1 MAVFEY
7 RGLVVASGKDV
18 KGIRDADNVKV
29 LRAALKRDGVMLTV
43 ASEGKVSASSS
54 GGSKLFQGVD
64 QSDVAM
70 MTRQLATLVRAG
82 IPLVEAV
89 SAMVEQVEKAELKRA
104 LTQVRDALNEGS
116 SFAKALEAHPKI
128 FEGLYVSMAAAGE
141 ASGTLE
147 VVLERL
153 SDFLESQAK
162 LKGKVSAAL
171 AYPALMS
178 IIGFGLVSLMMTTV
192 IPQVSKIYDNLNKVL
207 PWYTQALIATSK
219 IVSSTE
225 TFGALMTMVAFNVVR
240 RAAAVRK
247 AAPKV
252 KKAGEVYGAEWLIAS
267 GVVSLLWLIALVQ
280 VEATMAYLMG
290 CVGGLLVGFVISR
303 GFKYLETPA
312 GQLWRDTLLLRLPI
326 FGNLIRMLAISR
338 FARTLSTLLKSG
350 VPLLNAMGIVK
361 MVLGNLRLEKIID
374 EASSQIREGESIAGP
389 LKRSKEFPPMVTH
402 MIAVG
407 EKSGE
412 LEGMLENAARAYDV
426 QVENKVQGLTALLEP
441 LMMVLM
447 GGIVGFIAVAILMP
461 MADMGDVSAMGGGEE
476 P

>member
-7 RGLVVASGKDV
+7 RGLVAASGKEV
-18 KGIRDADNVKV
+18 KGVRDADNVKV
-29 LRAALKRDGVMLTV
+29 LRSVLKRDGVMLTL
-43 ASEGKVSASSS
+43 ANESKTSESSS
-54 GGSKLFQGVD
+54 ERSTLFQGAD

-89 SAMVEQVEKAELKRA
+89 SAMVEQVEKADLKRA

-116 SFAKALEAHPKI
+116 SFAKALEAHPKL

-162 LKGKVSAAL
+162 LRGKVSAAL

-192 IPQVSKIYDNLNKVL
+192 VPQVSKIYDNLNKEL
-207 PWYTQALIATSK
+207 PWYTQALIGTSK
-219 IVSSTE
+219 VVSSTQ
-225 TFGALMTMVAFNVVR
+225 TLGAVLTVVAFNLVR
-240 RAAAVRK
+240 RAVVVRQS
-247 AAPKV
+247 APKV
-252 KKAGEVYGAEWLIAS
+252 KKQGEVYGAGWLIAS
-267 GVVSLLWLIALVQ
+267 GFAVAIWIIALVQ
-280 VEATMAYLMG
+280 VEDMLAYAIG
-290 CVGGLLVGFVISR
+290 SVGGLGAGFLISR
-303 GFKYLETPA
+303 GFKYLETA
-312 GQLWRDTLLLRLPI
+312 KGLLWRDTLLLRLPI

-338 FARTLSTLLKSG
+338 FTRTLSTLLKSG

-361 MVLGNLRLEKIID
+361 AVLGNLRLEQIID
-374 EASSQIREGESIAGP
+374 EASGQIREGESIAAP

-426 QVENKVQGLTALLEP
+426 QVENRVQALTAMLEP

-461 MADMGDVSAMGGGEE
+461 MVDMNDVSAIGGGEG

>member
-7 RGLVVASGKDV
+7 RGLVVASGKEV
-18 KGIRDADNVKV
+18 KGVRDADNVKV

-54 GGSKLFQGVD
+54 GGSKLFQSVD
-64 QSDVAM
+64 QADIAM

-89 SAMVEQVEKAELKRA
+89 SAMVEQVEKPDLQRA

-116 SFAKALEAHPKI
+116 SFAKALEAHPKM

-192 IPQVSKIYDNLNKVL
+192 VPQVSKIYDNLGQEL
-207 PWYTQALIATSK
+207 PWYTQALIFVSRV
-219 IVSSTE
+219 VSSTE
-225 TFGALMTMVAFNVVR
+225 TFGGVMTILAFNLVR
-240 RAAAVRK
+240 RAIVVRQS
-247 AAPKV
+247 APKV
-252 KKAGEVYGAEWLIAS
+252 KKAGEVFGAEWLLAAGFAS
-267 GVVSLLWLIALVQ
+267 AMWVVALTQ
-280 VEATMAYLMG
+280 VEDMVAYVMG
-290 CVGGLLVGFVISR
+290 CGGGLLIGFLLSR
-303 GFKYLETPA
+303 GFKYLESPR
-312 GQLWRDTLLLRLPI
+312 GLLWRDTLVLKLPI
-326 FGNLIRMLAISR
+326 FGKLIRMLAISR

-361 MVLGNLRLEKIID
+361 TVLGNLRLQQIID

-426 QVENKVQGLTALLEP
+426 QVENRVQGLTALLEP
-441 LMMVLM
+441 VMMVLM

-461 MADMGDVSAMGGGEE
+461 MVNMNDVSAGGG